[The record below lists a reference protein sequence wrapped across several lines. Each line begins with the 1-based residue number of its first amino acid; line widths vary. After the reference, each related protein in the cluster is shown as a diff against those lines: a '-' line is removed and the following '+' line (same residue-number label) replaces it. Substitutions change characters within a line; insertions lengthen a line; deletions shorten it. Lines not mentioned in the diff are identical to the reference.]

1 MKISLPNHRNGLPHG
16 LGVIFYKNGKFLEGR
31 FAEGK
36 LVNKVFDDTK
46 CQGAKNGSEV
56 TEQTTT
62 TIPETSSNAAQ
73 PGKKCYYA

>member
-1 MKISLPNHRNGLPHG
+1 
-16 LGVIFYKNGKFLEGR
+16 
-31 FAEGK
+31 

-46 CQGAKNGSEV
+46 CQGAKDGSEV

-73 PGKKCYYA
+73 PGNKCF